1 MRILAAFLVAAM
13 SSTVALAQE
22 PIKLSDADRAL
33 VVRDVV
39 DYFRKHPDELVE
51 SIVKWRE
58 SQSGALAKAQS
69 DAALPDPVTG
79 RADAPVAVLEFGD
92 YGCGDCNA
100 VSSALDAVVLA
111 DKDVRIVHRD
121 FPHSSIDAVQAS
133 LDLISA
139 ASKGGDWQAMRRIY
153 LVEGIAPETRIK
165 ALAAS
170 GVEVTNED
178 RAKASDTMAK
188 SKALA
193 EKAGVTALPAII
205 VVVGGK
211 VQALTGPQSRDAIL
225 AAVASVRKAAA
236 Q

>member
-1 MRILAAFLVAAM
+1 
-13 SSTVALAQE
+13 
-22 PIKLSDADRAL
+22 
-33 VVRDVV
+33 
-39 DYFRKHPDELVE
+39 
-51 SIVKWRE
+51 
-58 SQSGALAKAQS
+58 
-69 DAALPDPVTG
+69 
-79 RADAPVAVLEFGD
+79 
-92 YGCGDCNA
+92 
-100 VSSALDAVVLA
+100 
-111 DKDVRIVHRD
+111 VRIVHRD

-170 GVEVTNED
+170 GVEVTNDD

-193 EKAGVTALPAII
+193 EKAGVTGLPAII

-211 VQALTGPQSRDAIL
+211 VQALTGPQSKDAIL
-225 AAVASVRKAAA
+225 AAIASVRKAAA